1 MFTREVF
8 PPTPFP
14 NSFWIEPGRLLAGEY
29 PGVPDPDETR
39 ERLEALVELGI
50 SYFLD
55 LTEPD
60 ELPPYDALLPL
71 LRRDRAP
78 SGQETPRLVHDR
90 RPIEDHGLPESD
102 EQMRGILDDMEQALT
117 EGHIIY
123 VHCHAGIGRTNT
135 VTGCWLRRQ
144 GLTGPMAMKRLN
156 RLWKANARSQGWS
169 RVPEFHQEQF
179 VLSWVDSSGQ
189 ATPAQGRRK
198 PASAVANGVESRY
211 LGAVLGAAC
220 GDALGSIVRGRKP
233 GHSQPVTGMSG
244 GGPLE
249 LAPGA
254 WTDDTALMLCLA
266 QSLVEQGD
274 FDAAHQ
280 ASLYWDW
287 HQEGRYSATG
297 QPLGK
302 VSDVSK
308 ALAATRWSGNPNS
321 GPHDPRNWDAESL
334 TRVCSV
340 VLFARRQPGEAI
352 SWSAEASRITNQSP
366 GVLDACRYW
375 AAVLL
380 AALAGADREA
390 LALEASRLI
399 GQHWDRPLKPPVA
412 ALAASTILPT
422 NAPVPG
428 THVAVSAIHRVLWVL
443 GAGDDFRTG
452 LLRLVNLGGH
462 SDIQGTLYGQ
472 LAGIILGVDAIPA
485 EWRGEILRRRFLES
499 TARKLLKAASQR
511 KPG

>member
-14 NSFWIEPGRLLAGEY
+14 NSFWVEPGRLLAGEY
-29 PGVPDPDETR
+29 PGVPHPDETR
-39 ERLEALVELGI
+39 ERLEALVEAGV
-50 SYFLD
+50 SFFLD
-55 LTEPD
+55 LTESG

-78 SGQETPRLVHDR
+78 SGQETPRLVHVR
-90 RPIEDHGLPESD
+90 RPIEDHGLPESG
-102 EQMRGILDDMEQALT
+102 EQMRAILDDMERAVG

-156 RLWKANARSQGWS
+156 RLWKANARSRNWA

-179 VLSWVDSSGQ
+179 VLTWVDSSGQ
-189 ATPAQGRRK
+189 AAAPPGRRK
-198 PASAVANGVESRY
+198 SASAAVNVFESRY
-211 LGAVLGAAC
+211 LGAVLGGAC

-233 GHSQPVTGMSG
+233 GHFPPVSGMTG
-244 GGPLE
+244 GGSMNLP
-249 LAPGA
+249 PGA

-266 QSLVEQGD
+266 QSLVERGD

-340 VLFARRQPGEAI
+340 VLFARRRPEVAI
-352 SWSAEASRITNQSP
+352 GWSAESSRITHQSP

-380 AALAGADREA
+380 AALAGAARQD

-399 GQHWDRPLKPPVA
+399 SQHWDKPLKPPVA

-428 THVAVSAIHRVLWVL
+428 THVAVSAIHRVLWIL
-443 GAGDDFRTG
+443 GDEADFGAG
-452 LLRLVNLGGH
+452 LLRLVNLGGL
-462 SDIQGTLYGQ
+462 SDIQGALYGQ
-472 LAGIILGVDAIPA
+472 LAGIVHGVDAIPA
-485 EWRGEILRRRFLES
+485 EWRAEILRRRFLES
-499 TARKLLKAASQR
+499 TARKLLKAAEER
-511 KPG
+511 PAT